1 MSDEEKTQKDVLQE
15 IADSHRAS
23 QQEQQAAQQEPS
35 GNEGEKEQKDEAI
48 QQPAEAVVTPSG
60 TTKRAKAERPP
71 VEF

>member
-23 QQEQQAAQQEPS
+23 QQDQQAAQ
-35 GNEGEKEQKDEAI
+35 KEQKDEAI

>member
-1 MSDEEKTQKDVLQE
+1 MGDAEKTQKDVLQE

-35 GNEGEKEQKDEAI
+35 DKGVEKDQKDEAI
-48 QQPAEAVVTPSG
+48 QQPAEAVVTPTG
-60 TTKRAKAERPP
+60 TAKRAKAERPP